1 VISANQLYLLVH
13 LFQGIPASD
22 IDTAQLI
29 ILQYVGSL
37 PGKKNIYFDGWDGFG
52 ASPVLNSMAN
62 LLSSQKMDCPQEL
75 RFDKVL
81 YIDCS
86 EWKSKREMQRAIA
99 EELKLD
105 HGTMSMFDNQDE
117 EDDYNGLDKDS
128 RDVIASI
135 AIEIYQRLKDCT
147 FIMIF
152 LNGSDNEVDV
162 TRLGIPY
169 LTEFNKNIMIWTF
182 KRKWLTIHSR
192 RHEIAEKLRYTHIFL
207 YATLVDGAEKPDF
220 CALVH
225 GEATT
230 IVARHQCMLDMDA
243 TMVTEC
249 CLFELSLHY
258 NFHNITR
265 LGWAAHSSN
274 YWICDGII
282 AGNKKMEIANALHGE
297 IRWEC
302 DAPLL
307 QRLLEEL
314 SPTFSVKKI
323 TKPLTVS
330 TRCLVKDRHWISITS
345 KEHGLDGI
353 QDIPAGASAVF
364 LAFEKPGHLQPSER
378 SDHPTTT
385 ARQYCPPILPPG
397 IFKYS
402 RSIAVLVLSYC
413 AFSFASPPF
422 LMCNSLRFLGL
433 DKCKHKPSE
442 QYCDTDAE
450 WTFLLSL
457 WVLEIRYT
465 EWDEILSKE
474 KTDLMSNLKELNI
487 EGVWSW
493 QCINQLRKILP
504 HLYRLRITNA
514 RIYQAETVDVDDSF
528 TDKGKLQ
535 LLDLSGNREM
545 KVVPGS
551 LSKASSLEVLL
562 LDGCLGLEY
571 VGALPPSLN
580 SFSLDGYGVASH
592 WTPSINNLLPPK
604 NLRPASI
611 DERDAKIS
619 RICLEGCTCLDNL
632 FLRGLPNLL
641 ELDLSGTR
649 IKILDFTTMVTQVA
663 CLKRLFLLGCEHLV
677 AIKWDE
683 KSGHV
688 VHPQLELLCID
699 TRGGETGYSRPS
711 IDHTKRSFKLQ
722 IHAILSDARLVRSL
736 WPAIDFYTDVSVLV
750 DVYFNILVTSVSN
763 VYSGEDVEPKATH
776 RVVEQYGDVPATAG
790 DAPMQDFP
798 QPPTRDLDHHVG
810 IAQVNRGLDSE
821 LCPGLFR
828 GRKNLANLMTWYA
841 DSLHL
846 HDISTGV
853 NMPHELWRNIRQCR
867 VERCPMLDT
876 VFPATYGFEAL
887 ETIWASDLLMARCI
901 WGKNTMDYCPKSF
914 EALRHLNLHACPRL
928 RFALPVPMWFS
939 SFPRLETLHIADCTD
954 MRHVFLQ
961 NEVHPEERIAFPN
974 LKAMHLHNLPS
985 LWQICE
991 APMLMLAP
999 ALMTIKIRGCWSLRR
1014 LPSMEGRG
1022 VHTEKPTVEIEKDV
1036 WDALEWDGVEAG
1048 HHPSLFQQPRHSR
1061 YYRKK
1066 SLRGS
1071 VLRYSF
1077 PASILCPMLALL
1089 CLDAYCWFLFFLS
1102 GKRTY
1107 LMSKELCCSHEQ
1119 NQSRPHP
1126 PHPTVLR
1133 QGVFVKCTEL
1143 QRTFYKTPLTQHRW
1157 MWRMWSGLILL
1168 MGAPT
1173 LLAHKIRSRLAMSCI
1188 A

>member
-1 VISANQLYLLVH
+1 MVVMRAILATN
-13 LFQGIPASD
+13 IEEAKKD
-22 IDTAQLI
+22 
-29 ILQYVGSL
+29 ILQYHMISRQ
-37 PGKKNIYFDGWDGFG
+37 KKNIYFDGWDGFG
-52 ASPVLNSMAN
+52 ASAVLNSIAN
-62 LLSSQKMDCPQEL
+62 ELSSQKMDAPHEL

-86 EWKSKREMQRAIA
+86 EWKSRREMQRAIA

-105 HGTMSMFDNQDE
+105 HGTMAMFDNQDE
-117 EDDYNGLDKDS
+117 EDDYDGKDKES
-128 RDVIASI
+128 RDVIRSI
-135 AIEIYQRLKDCT
+135 AMDIYRRLADCK
-147 FIMIF
+147 FMMIF
-152 LNGSDNEVDV
+152 LNGSDNEIDV
-162 TRLGIPY
+162 TRFGIPHI
-169 LTEFNKNIMIWTF
+169 TEFGKNTIIWTF
-182 KRKWLTIHSR
+182 KRKLLTINSR
-192 RHEIAEKLRYTHIFL
+192 HDEIAEKLRYSHLFL
-207 YATLVDGAEKPDF
+207 YGSIVAGPNLVSEQDF

-265 LGWAAHSSN
+265 LGWDAHSSN
-274 YWICDGII
+274 YWICAGII

-323 TKPLTVS
+323 TKPLVVS
-330 TRCLVKDRHWISITS
+330 MRCLVKDRHWISITS
-345 KEHGLDGI
+345 QEHGLDGV

-364 LAFEKPGHLQPSER
+364 LAFQRTGQLEPYAR
-378 SDHPTTT
+378 SGHPTSLEG
-385 ARQYCPPILPPG
+385 QYSPPILPPG

-474 KTDLMSNLKELNI
+474 KIDLMSNLKELNI

-493 QCINQLRKILP
+493 QCINQLRKLIP

-528 TDKGKLQ
+528 MDKGKLQ

-592 WTPSINNLLPPK
+592 WTPSINNLLPPE

-611 DERDAKIS
+611 DVRDAKIS
-619 RICLEGCTCLDNL
+619 RICLEGCTGLENL
-632 FLRGLPNLL
+632 FLRGLPNLV
-641 ELDLSGTR
+641 ELDLSGTG
-649 IKILDFTTMVTQVA
+649 IKILDFTTMVIQVP
-663 CLKRLFLLGCEHLV
+663 CLKRLFLLGCERLV
-677 AIKWDE
+677 AIILEEKWPYDIDT
-683 KSGHV
+683 
-688 VHPQLELLCID
+688 QLELLCID
-699 TRGGETGYSRPS
+699 TRAETGYSRPC
-711 IDHTKRSFKLQ
+711 IDHTKKSFKLQ
-722 IHAILSDARLVRSL
+722 IHAILSDSRLARSL
-736 WPAIDFYTDVSVLV
+736 FSIIDYHICNNIV
-750 DVYFNILVTSVSN
+750 DIYFNILVTDVPT
-763 VYSGEDVEPKATH
+763 VYSGEDVQPEAAH
-776 RVVEQYGDVPATAG
+776 RVVALAQYGDVPATAG
-790 DAPMQDFP
+790 DVPMQDFP
-798 QPPTRDLDHHVG
+798 PAPTRDLDRHVG
-810 IAQVNRGLDSE
+810 IAKVSRCLDWVQFIE
-821 LCPGLFR
+821 LS
-828 GRKNLANLMTWYA
+828 N
-841 DSLHL
+841 SLHL
-846 HDISTGV
+846 HDNDISTGV
-853 NMPHELWRNIRQCR
+853 NITLAGEFYYLRQCR
-867 VERCPMLDT
+867 VERCPKLDT
-876 VFPATYGFEAL
+876 VFPRTDDFRAL

-901 WGKNTMDYCPKSF
+901 WGKGRPSYMSNLFD
-914 EALRHLNLHACPRL
+914 ALRHLNLRACPRL
-928 RFALPVPMWFS
+928 QFVLPVWVS
-939 SFPRLETLHIADCTD
+939 SFPRLEMLHIADCTD
-954 MRHVFLQ
+954 LRHVFVLD
-961 NEVHPEERIAFPN
+961 EEHREERIAFPN

-991 APMLMLAP
+991 ASMLMLAP

-1022 VHTEKPTVEIEKDV
+1022 VHMEKPTVEIEKYV

-1071 VLRYSF
+1071 VLS
-1077 PASILCPMLALL
+1077 
-1089 CLDAYCWFLFFLS
+1089 
-1102 GKRTY
+1102 
-1107 LMSKELCCSHEQ
+1107 
-1119 NQSRPHP
+1119 
-1126 PHPTVLR
+1126 
-1133 QGVFVKCTEL
+1133 
-1143 QRTFYKTPLTQHRW
+1143 
-1157 MWRMWSGLILL
+1157 
-1168 MGAPT
+1168 
-1173 LLAHKIRSRLAMSCI
+1173 
-1188 A
+1188 

>member
-1 VISANQLYLLVH
+1 VISANQLYFLVP
-13 LFQGIPASD
+13 LFQGISASD
-22 IDTAQLI
+22 INTAEV
-29 ILQYVGSL
+29 ILFNYVWALSGR
-37 PGKKNIYFDGWDGFG
+37 NIYFDGWDDFA
-52 ASPVLNSMAN
+52 ASPVLKSLAN
-62 LLSSQKMDCPQEL
+62 FLSSMKMDDTHEPF
-75 RFDKVL
+75 FDKVL
-81 YIDCS
+81 YIECS

-105 HGTMSMFDNQDE
+105 HGTMAMFENQDE

-135 AIEIYQRLKDCT
+135 SMEIYQRLKDCK

-162 TRLGIPY
+162 TRLGIPH
-169 LTEFNKNIMIWTF
+169 LTEFNNNKMVWTF

-225 GEATT
+225 GEAST

-249 CLFELSLHY
+249 CLLELSLHY

-265 LGWAAHSSN
+265 LGWAAHSCN
-274 YWICDGII
+274 YWICAGII
-282 AGNKKMEIANALHGE
+282 EGNKKMEVANALHGE
-297 IRWEC
+297 IRWEW

-314 SPTFSVKKI
+314 SPPFSVNKI
-323 TKPLTVS
+323 TKPLVVS

-345 KEHGLDGI
+345 QEHGLDGI

-385 ARQYCPPILPPG
+385 ARQYCPAILPHG

-433 DKCKHKPSE
+433 DKCKHKPCE

-465 EWDEILSKE
+465 EWDEILSKQ
-474 KTDLMSNLKELNI
+474 KMDLMSNLKELNI
-487 EGVWSW
+487 QGVWSW
-493 QCINQLRKILP
+493 QHMHQLRKILP

-528 TDKGKLQ
+528 MGKGKLQ

-545 KVVPGS
+545 KVIPGS

-580 SFSLDGYGVASH
+580 SLSLDGYGVASH
-592 WTPSINNLLPPK
+592 WTPSINNLLPPE
-604 NLRPASI
+604 NLRPTSTY
-611 DERDAKIS
+611 ERDAKIS

-632 FLRGLPNLL
+632 FLRGLPNLV

-677 AIKWDE
+677 AIRWDE
-683 KSGHV
+683 KSGHI

-699 TRGGETGYSRPS
+699 TQGGETGYSRPS
-711 IDHTKRSFKLQ
+711 IDHTKRSFRLQ
-722 IHAILSDARLVRSL
+722 IHAILSDARLARSL
-736 WPAIDFYTDVSVLV
+736 LPALDCYTDRSVLV
-750 DVYFNILVTSVSN
+750 DVYFYILVTSSVSN
-763 VYSGEDVEPKATH
+763 VYSGEDVQPKATH
-776 RVVEQYGDVPATAG
+776 MVVEQYGDVPATAG

-798 QPPTRDLDHHVG
+798 QPPTRDLDRHVR
-810 IAQVNRGLDSE
+810 IAQVNRDLDSE
-821 LCPGLFR
+821 IWPRLFY
-828 GRKNLANLMTWYA
+828 GRKNLADLMVRYT

-846 HDISTGV
+846 HDISIGV
-853 NMPHELWRNIRQCR
+853 NMPQQQWSNIRQCR
-867 VERCPMLDT
+867 VERCPKLDT

-901 WGKNTMDYCPKSF
+901 WGKNPMNYYPRSF

-928 RFALPVPMWFS
+928 QFVLPDLVS
-939 SFPRLETLHIADCTD
+939 SFPRLEMLHIVDCTD
-954 MRHVFLQ
+954 LRHVFVRDQ
-961 NEVHPEERIAFPN
+961 EHPEAYVTFPN
-974 LKAMHLHNLPS
+974 LKAVHLHNLPS

-1077 PASILCPMLALL
+1077 PASILCP
-1089 CLDAYCWFLFFLS
+1089 DA
-1102 GKRTY
+1102 R
-1107 LMSKELCCSHEQ
+1107 
-1119 NQSRPHP
+1119 
-1126 PHPTVLR
+1126 
-1133 QGVFVKCTEL
+1133 
-1143 QRTFYKTPLTQHRW
+1143 
-1157 MWRMWSGLILL
+1157 
-1168 MGAPT
+1168 
-1173 LLAHKIRSRLAMSCI
+1173 
-1188 A
+1188 